1 MVKYIGSLTFE
12 EVIAQRRL
20 PEFIKLS
27 KRKLRDKLLHKYRGK
42 NMKYFIDN
50 GKLKDFIYL
59 MKLRLTEI
67 NKHKRLTTISY
78 RGTVIRNRKH
88 PHDVFITPRRLAK
101 IHIDMVYKISNFN
114 DKLTW
119 YDPFKAS
126 GNYFNQFPL
135 HVRKYWSEITEG
147 KDFFRTKGKIDIICS
162 NPPYSIINDVL
173 KHSIKL
179 HPKIISYLVGVHNHT
194 NKRLKYMNDN
204 GYGLTHIYRTDV
216 HSWFGTSSVLFF
228 QKNKPNMKG
237 LLYDLNIW
245 KVDKD

>member
-12 EVIAQRRL
+12 EVIAQQRL
-20 PEFIKLS
+20 PEFIKVS
-27 KRKLRDKLLHKYRGK
+27 KRKLRDKLLNKYKGK
-42 NMKYFIDN
+42 TMKYFIDN

-59 MKLRLTEI
+59 MRMRLKEI
-67 NKHKRLTTISY
+67 NKFKRQYSY
-78 RGTVIRNRKH
+78 SNRQNNIRLRKH
-88 PHDVFITPRRLAK
+88 PHDVFITPRKLAK
-101 IHIDMVYKISNFN
+101 LHIDMVYKISNFN

-126 GNYFNQFPL
+126 GNYYNQFP
-135 HVRKYWSEITEG
+135 HVKKYWSEITEG
-147 KDFFRTKGKIDIICS
+147 KDFFRTRGKVDIICS
-162 NPPYSIINDVL
+162 NPPYSKINDVL

-179 HPKIISYLVGVHNHT
+179 QPKIISYLFGVHNHT

-237 LLYDLNIW
+237 LVYDLNIW